1 MGYFMAENLL
11 EGGGGGGIVA
21 PFLIRVDVNWKACDG
36 LNWFRIH

>member
-11 EGGGGGGIVA
+11 EEGGIVG